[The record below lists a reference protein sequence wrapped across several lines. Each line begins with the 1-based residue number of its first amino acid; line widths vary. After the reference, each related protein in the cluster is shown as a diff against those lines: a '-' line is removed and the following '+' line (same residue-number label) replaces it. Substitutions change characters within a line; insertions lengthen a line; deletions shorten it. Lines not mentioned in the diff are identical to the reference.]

1 MLMLKG
7 SLRLSASE
15 NFKSENLSYQK
26 YKMSS
31 SSNANFIKIFR
42 ILGNNILI
50 YEQRKKVV
58 GEKWGCDGLRV
69 ALESCASAGN
79 LGDVEGA
86 PWHL

>member
-1 MLMLKG
+1 MLKG

-42 ILGNNILI
+42 ILGNNILK
-50 YEQRKKVV
+50 YGQRKKVV
-58 GEKWGCDGLRV
+58 GEKWGCHATV
-69 ALESCASAGN
+69 LE
-79 LGDVEGA
+79 
-86 PWHL
+86 